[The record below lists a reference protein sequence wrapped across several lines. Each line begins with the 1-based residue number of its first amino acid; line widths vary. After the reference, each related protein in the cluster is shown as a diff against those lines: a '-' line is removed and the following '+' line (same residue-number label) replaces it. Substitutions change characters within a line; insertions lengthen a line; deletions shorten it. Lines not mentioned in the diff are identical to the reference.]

1 MSALAMF
8 DDRDLP
14 FIASLVDVLVRAEGE
29 PWRIGFAQL
38 ERVLCPV
45 APNRATA
52 VTAALQRLAGGRK
65 RYATIARHARGLV
78 LGVPVFADADRLD
91 RLRVAARTLGI
102 IEHEL
107 EVLLWS
113 DLPRERA
120 IELPGGR
127 PSELEVAALANV
139 HLIQRALRRA
149 QTVRLRIWGDDGSL
163 LRAATGRGLLATAA
177 RGNQGETVLE
187 IVGPLS
193 LFHRTSV
200 YGRVLA
206 QLVPMLAACD
216 RFELVLECETG
227 TASYTSTL
235 ASPVLLPLAPFDRS
249 GSYLAS
255 RLARDLEQRDPTLSV
270 RFAPPPL
277 VAGSSLV
284 CPDLVIDD
292 TWFVEIVGF
301 WTAAYVDRKLARY
314 RDAGIVHVILCID
327 ETRGCADDAPPAQ
340 VVGFTKRVDAAAIL
354 ARIAA

>member
-1 MSALAMF
+1 MF

-14 FIASLVDVLVRAEGE
+14 FIASLVDVLVRTEGE
-29 PWRIGFAQL
+29 PWRTGVEQL
-38 ERVLCPV
+38 ERALSPV

-52 VTAALQRLAGGRK
+52 VTSALQRLAGGRK
-65 RYATIARHARGLV
+65 RYATIARRARGLV
-78 LGVPVFADADRLD
+78 LGAPVFADADRFD
-91 RLRVAARTLGI
+91 RLHVASRALGI
-102 IEHEL
+102 VEHEL
-107 EVLLWS
+107 ELLLWS

-149 QTVRLRIWGDDGSL
+149 QTVRLRMWGDDGSL
-163 LRAATGRGLLATAA
+163 LRAAIGRGLLATAA
-177 RGNQGETVLE
+177 RGNHGETLLE
-187 IVGPLS
+187 IAGPLS

-227 TASYTSTL
+227 TAAYTSTL
-235 ASPVLLPLAPFDRS
+235 VSPVLLPLAPFDHS

-255 RLARDLEQRDPTLSV
+255 RLARELEQLDRTLSV
-270 RFAPPPL
+270 RVAPPPL
-277 VAGSSLV
+277 VAGPWLV
-284 CPDLVIDD
+284 CPDLVIDA

-301 WTAAYVDRKLARY
+301 WTAPYLARKLARY
-314 RDAGIVHVILCID
+314 RDAGITRVILCID
-327 ETRGCADDAPPAQ
+327 ETRGCADDEAPPS
-340 VVGFTKRVDAAAIL
+340 VVGFTKRVDAGAIL